1 MTDFDLSAIRRSL
14 LSGDGQGRR
23 LDRRRQQ
30 LDLGNAARNRRVR
43 GVVDQVVS
51 ANKELADM
59 QSMAERVGVS
69 FKDLQGIKFGAAIA
83 GLSDSD
89 INSDLEKSASL
100 LNDAQRNANTLSK
113 AFEANGLSIRNSN
126 GQLITENQLLQN
138 AADLVRRAQTPQDQ
152 IAIAQ
157 MLGFTKEWVPLLEQ
171 GARAIAGL
179 GEEARQAGAVI
190 DDETVKRAADFDAEW
205 RKSSVA
211 FEANMKAALSGL
223 LPIIDDLIDQASK
236 FIGSFDSK
244 AIQQAADENLKQF
257 RDATGVP
264 DSGGIHIDTDNLSRA
279 LQVWQDS
286 PIFSLETWREFGRA
300 FSSSIQL
307 LSPEDL
313 KWLQGSGSAI
323 SDTSPQALLAGA
335 STQNFWGTQLA
346 ALQGMSGDLSGV
358 GGFTKIPGRNDDS
371 KDAVDRAIDSLRK
384 HTEQQLADA
393 QAVGLGDAAL
403 ARFRATAA
411 ETAAVQ
417 ANGGEEDD
425 VAIATQLKGIYGSDV
440 PAALAS
446 SEASALRLNT
456 AFRGL
461 SSSIENDMVNGLTDI
476 LSGAKSASQGFADL
490 EAAVVK
496 AIEQMIIKITI
507 VELLMRA
514 LQSTFSGFSGVRG
527 AWREWYTA
535 CRQRLG
541 ACLLGGSVGSIRKGR
556 RARHRREP
564 DHRADGAVRRGW
576 SGGDHA
582 AAPRLRRQIGCR
594 GGWRGRRGECD
605 CQCAERA
612 GRSSIAGL
620 ACGFER
626 QCQRRC
632 HPEKARQ

>member
-1 MTDFDLSAIRRSL
+1 VKQFAALKDSA
-14 LSGDGQGRR
+14 
-23 LDRRRQQ
+23 
-30 LDLGNAARNRRVR
+30 AA
-43 GVVDQVVS
+43 
-51 ANKELADM
+51 
-59 QSMAERVGVS
+59 
-69 FKDLQGIKFGAAIA
+69 
-83 GLSDSD
+83 
-89 INSDLEKSASL
+89 
-100 LNDAQRNANTLSK
+100 
-113 AFEANGLSIRNSN
+113 
-126 GQLITENQLLQN
+126 
-138 AADLVRRAQTPQDQ
+138 AAD
-152 IAIAQ
+152 
-157 MLGFTKEWVPLLEQ
+157 
-171 GARAIAGL
+171 
-179 GEEARQAGAVI
+179 
-190 DDETVKRAADFDAEW
+190 
-205 RKSSVA
+205 
-211 FEANMKAALSGL
+211 
-223 LPIIDDLIDQASK
+223 
-236 FIGSFDSK
+236 
-244 AIQQAADENLKQF
+244 
-257 RDATGVP
+257 
-264 DSGGIHIDTDNLSRA
+264 
-279 LQVWQDS
+279 
-286 PIFSLETWREFGRA
+286 
-300 FSSSIQL
+300 
-307 LSPEDL
+307 
-313 KWLQGSGSAI
+313 
-323 SDTSPQALLAGA
+323 
-335 STQNFWGTQLA
+335 
-346 ALQGMSGDLSGV
+346 
-358 GGFTKIPGRNDDS
+358 
-371 KDAVDRAIDSLRK
+371 
-384 HTEQQLADA
+384 
-393 QAVGLGDAAL
+393 AL
-403 ARFRATAA
+403 ARAKVSSQIDFNNKTIFLS
-411 ETAAVQ
+411 Q
-417 ANGGEEDD
+417 DD

-507 VELLMRA
+507 VEPLMRA

-541 ACLLGGSVGSIRKGR
+541 ACLLGGPVGSVRKWR

-564 DHRADGAVRRGW
+564 DHRADGAVRRGR

>member
-1 MTDFDLSAIRRSL
+1 
-14 LSGDGQGRR
+14 
-23 LDRRRQQ
+23 
-30 LDLGNAARNRRVR
+30 
-43 GVVDQVVS
+43 
-51 ANKELADM
+51 
-59 QSMAERVGVS
+59 
-69 FKDLQGIKFGAAIA
+69 
-83 GLSDSD
+83 
-89 INSDLEKSASL
+89 
-100 LNDAQRNANTLSK
+100 
-113 AFEANGLSIRNSN
+113 
-126 GQLITENQLLQN
+126 
-138 AADLVRRAQTPQDQ
+138 
-152 IAIAQ
+152 
-157 MLGFTKEWVPLLEQ
+157 
-171 GARAIAGL
+171 
-179 GEEARQAGAVI
+179 
-190 DDETVKRAADFDAEW
+190 
-205 RKSSVA
+205 
-211 FEANMKAALSGL
+211 MKAALSGL

-300 FSSSIQL
+300 FSSAVQL
-307 LSPEDL
+307 LGPEDL
-313 KWLQGSGSAI
+313 KWLQGSGNAI

-417 ANGGEEDD
+417 ANGGEETAEQVKQFAALKDSAAAAADALARAKVSSQIDFNNKTIFLSQDD

-507 VELLMRA
+507 VEPLMRA

-541 ACLLGGSVGSIRKGR
+541 ACLLGGSVGSIRKWR